1 MCEGVLH
8 PLRLQNLVRE
18 WLLED
23 TSSFDFGGGVV
34 GDRRCEFTIYM
45 KSSGVLAGIPFVNAL
60 FRELNLQVTWL
71 QKEGDRLNPITEIAK
86 VYGPAKSLLLSERL
100 VLNIL
105 SRASGVATAAARL
118 GDIVRQAH
126 WHGTVSGSRKT
137 TPGFRMVEKYALIV
151 GGVDTHRYD
160 LSSMVMLKDNHISLS
175 GSIEE
180 AVQSA
185 RRLCGFALKIEVE
198 CRSLPEALEACR
210 ANCDVVMLDNFEP
223 ECSHDRSTA
232 RNGDKMVVHKIISE
246 DLGMRKICAKLVPK
260 VLTDVQKQDREAVSK
275 DLLERIEKNPLFF
288 DNVITGDESWFFQF
302 DPETKCQSNRRHTP
316 QSPRQKKAR
325 MSESRMKPMLIV
337 FFDKN
342 GVVHSKFVPEGQTV
356 NGTFYEEVLKRLERR
371 VNRVRPEISA
381 YWKLHHDNA
390 PSHTCIVVTEHLT
403 KNDIVTIPQPQQ
415 TFSSSPK

>member
-86 VYGPAKSLLLSERL
+86 VYGPAKSLLLAERL
-100 VLNIL
+100 ALNIL

-180 AVQSA
+180 AVLSA

-223 ECSHDRSTA
+223 EECKRAALT
-232 RNGDKMVVHKIISE
+232 
-246 DLGMRKICAKLVPK
+246 LKLQYPN
-260 VLTDVQKQDREAVSK
+260 VLVEVSGGITEENILSYANPWTDI
-275 DLLERIEKNPLFF
+275 L
-288 DNVITGDESWFFQF
+288 
-302 DPETKCQSNRRHTP
+302 
-316 QSPRQKKAR
+316 
-325 MSESRMKPMLIV
+325 
-337 FFDKN
+337 
-342 GVVHSKFVPEGQTV
+342 
-356 NGTFYEEVLKRLERR
+356 
-371 VNRVRPEISA
+371 
-381 YWKLHHDNA
+381 
-390 PSHTCIVVTEHLT
+390 
-403 KNDIVTIPQPQQ
+403 
-415 TFSSSPK
+415 SSSSLVQGYPTLDFSMKVTPTRGIAHSLDCLD

>member
-86 VYGPAKSLLLSERL
+86 VYGPAKSLLLAERL
-100 VLNIL
+100 ALNIL

-118 GDIVRQAH
+118 GDIVKQAY

-160 LSSMVMLKDNHISLS
+160 LSSMVMLKDNHVSLS

-180 AVQSA
+180 AVQSV

-223 ECSHDRSTA
+223 EECKRAALT
-232 RNGDKMVVHKIISE
+232 
-246 DLGMRKICAKLVPK
+246 LKLQYPN
-260 VLTDVQKQDREAVSK
+260 VLVEVSGGITEENILSYANPWTDI
-275 DLLERIEKNPLFF
+275 L
-288 DNVITGDESWFFQF
+288 
-302 DPETKCQSNRRHTP
+302 
-316 QSPRQKKAR
+316 
-325 MSESRMKPMLIV
+325 
-337 FFDKN
+337 
-342 GVVHSKFVPEGQTV
+342 
-356 NGTFYEEVLKRLERR
+356 
-371 VNRVRPEISA
+371 
-381 YWKLHHDNA
+381 
-390 PSHTCIVVTEHLT
+390 
-403 KNDIVTIPQPQQ
+403 
-415 TFSSSPK
+415 SSSSLVQGYHTLDFSMKVTPTRGIAHSLDCLD

>member
-223 ECSHDRSTA
+223 EECKRAALT
-232 RNGDKMVVHKIISE
+232 
-246 DLGMRKICAKLVPK
+246 LKLQYPN
-260 VLTDVQKQDREAVSK
+260 VLVEVSGGITEENILSYANPWTDILSSSSLVQ
-275 DLLERIEKNPLFF
+275 
-288 DNVITGDESWFFQF
+288 GY
-302 DPETKCQSNRRHTP
+302 
-316 QSPRQKKAR
+316 
-325 MSESRMKPMLIV
+325 
-337 FFDKN
+337 
-342 GVVHSKFVPEGQTV
+342 QTV
-356 NGTFYEEVLKRLERR
+356 DFSMK
-371 VNRVRPEISA
+371 
-381 YWKLHHDNA
+381 
-390 PSHTCIVVTEHLT
+390 VTPTRGIAHSL
-403 KNDIVTIPQPQQ
+403 DCLD
-415 TFSSSPK
+415 